1 MAIGLK
7 GIWEVKR
14 KIEKV
19 EASEGNIMHDSLT
32 ANGSHA
38 QYLAGNNLTFIGT
51 GVDPDE
57 KRVMQFD
64 KDIMGDYNVWFGHN
78 HAERYSFPNEH
89 GTSGQILQLSVGD
102 PGALLNWADAPA
114 GENLGTHDLT
124 LTDNRKL
131 YFDGSWLVFKDA
143 EEGSESVLSLNALN
157 MTIGGEETGWNL
169 NLGRAGFEGMCLTE
183 VVADGQS
190 AWRYPFNPFNK
201 TPEEGDGNIAMGV
214 GVMSTFDG
222 DAGDNNVV
230 IGNGDAGSGITN
242 ASGNIYIGKDAGA
255 TLTGDDNI
263 IVGTGSTGAAT
274 NTPLIMI
281 GNGATATG
289 NGQLHIGSTAHSIG
303 PVAVDAV
310 AGTFGEGQ
318 THTIEVWFNEVCY
331 YLSLKQKT

>member
-1 MAIGLK
+1 MSIGLK
-7 GIWEVKR
+7 GLW
-14 KIEKV
+14 
-19 EASEGNIMHDSLT
+19 ATGNIMHDNLT
-32 ANGSHA
+32 ANASRV
-38 QYLAGNNLTFIGT
+38 QYLNANDMSFIGT
-51 GVDPDE
+51 GVDSDE
-57 KRVMQFD
+57 KRVMQFVHND
-64 KDIMGDYNVWFGHN
+64 GKYNVWFGHN
-78 HAERYSFPNEH
+78 NAERYSFPDAH
-89 GTSGQILQLSVGD
+89 GTNGQILQLSIGD
-102 PGALLNWADAPA
+102 PGALLQWADPA
-114 GENLGTHDLT
+114 AGGENLGTHDLT
-124 LTDNRKL
+124 LTGMRKL
-131 YFDGSWLVFKDA
+131 FLDGNDLIFKD
-143 EEGSESVLSLNALN
+143 EEESDSILSLNH
-157 MTIGGEETGWNL
+157 IGDISLGGGETGWNL
-169 NLGRAGFEGMCLTE
+169 TLGRAGFEGMCLTE
-183 VVADGQS
+183 VIADGQS

-201 TPEEGDGNIAMGV
+201 TPEEGEGNIAMGV